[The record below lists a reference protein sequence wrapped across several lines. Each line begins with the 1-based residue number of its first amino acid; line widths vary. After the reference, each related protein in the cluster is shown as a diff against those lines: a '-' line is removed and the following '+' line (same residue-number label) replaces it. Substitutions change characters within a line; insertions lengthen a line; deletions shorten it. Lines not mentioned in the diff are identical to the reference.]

1 MSKETIEV
9 FSPAKINLFLGI
21 IGKRKDK
28 FHELLS
34 LVAQL
39 NFGDSLKIALTEGK
53 DKIICDYPGLPTG
66 NDNIILKAIKA
77 FRGRY
82 AFQNGVNVFLD
93 KKIPIGAGL
102 GGGSSNAVAV
112 LKGLNQ
118 LLGNALHQDDLKEIA
133 SELGSDCML
142 FFEDCPVFMRG
153 RGDLIDPVDSAFKE
167 RLRGQ
172 RVLIFKPD
180 FSIDTTWAYQQIAL
194 NPRFYIEREDA
205 EFVLK
210 ESIDKFL
217 MCGDLGDIMYNNF
230 EKVIFEKHEVLHQ
243 LIKTLKM
250 EFNLKCLLSGS
261 GSACFCA
268 LEEQCDLIDIVTMI
282 KEVLGKDIF
291 IVETTIC

>member
-1 MSKETIEV
+1 M
-9 FSPAKINLFLGI
+9 GI
-21 IGKRKDK
+21 IGERKDK

-66 NDNIILKAIKA
+66 NDNIILKAVKA

-82 AFQNGVNVFLD
+82 AFQNGVNVLLN

-112 LKGLNQ
+112 LKGLNK
-118 LLGNALHQDDLKEIA
+118 LLGNALSDEDLKGIA
-133 SELGSDCML
+133 TELGSDCPL
-142 FFEDCPVFMRG
+142 FFEDGPVCMRG
-153 RGDLIDPVDSAFKE
+153 RGDFIDPLDSTFKE
-167 RLRGQ
+167 RLRGR

-180 FSIDTTWAYQQIAL
+180 FSINTTWAYQQIAL

-205 EFVLK
+205 EFILK

-217 MCGDLGDIMYNNF
+217 ASGDLGELMYNNF
-230 EKVIFEKHEVLHQ
+230 EKVIFEKHKDLHE
-243 LIKTLKM
+243 LIKNLKLK
-250 EFNLKCLLSGS
+250 FNLKVLLSGS
-261 GSACFCA
+261 GSACFSS
-268 LEEQCDLIDIVTMI
+268 LEEQCDLTGIVTMI